1 MKIRKMIHEDLELMT
16 EWLNTKEIL
25 EFFGDPAAPPSA
37 KQVQKKY
44 APRIEGAIAVEPY
57 IAETD
62 GRPFAFLQ
70 CYRLRNKDYASYG
83 YSIEETVYGIDQFI
97 GEPALFNKG
106 YGTQL
111 VTEFVQFIFQEKQAD
126 AIVLDPEL
134 SNPRAIRC
142 YEKCGFR
149 KVKKIEDGQKWL
161 MEISWDTG
169 ILQFSGSRES
179 RGKQ

>member
-1 MKIRKMIHEDLELMT
+1 MKIRKMVHEDLELMT
-16 EWLNTKEIL
+16 KWLNTKEIL
-25 EFFGDPAAPPSA
+25 EFFGHPSAPPSA
-37 KQVQKKY
+37 RQVQEKY
-44 APRIEGAIAVEPY
+44 GPRIDGAIAVEPY

-70 CYRLRNKDYASYG
+70 GYRIANADYANYG
-83 YSIEETVYGIDQFI
+83 YAMDETIYGIDQFI

-106 YGTQL
+106 YGTRL
-111 VTEFVQFIFQEKQAD
+111 VTEFLRFIFQEKQAD

-149 KVKKIEDGQKWL
+149 KVKKIEGNKKWL
-161 MEISWDTG
+161 MEISRDTG

-179 RGKQ
+179 GGKQ